1 MNLLLTRVLSKL
13 KSGLAGLARR
23 PAHGEAPAPVAQ
35 DEHDAPA
42 AAPETA
48 EPASPTEAAPTAPPP
63 PEAPGDQTPRRQIV
77 ERFEAWLDEV
87 LADENPPNGLDA
99 QLLASLEGDTG
110 AAGPHVGGSDLYS
123 LWSAMIALTQETGLQ
138 GRAFKQLSEA
148 LAPTAD
154 LVRAVEPMLEAH
166 RESLDAA
173 RQIAEDARTMREE
186 LNEQNRRL
194 AARDAQEG
202 MLDVLLDVR
211 DRLVRGL
218 ETAHETLRHA
228 GPEPSGGGRLV
239 RWLSR
244 KPLIRAERSREA
256 AESLAKGYALALQRL
271 DECLERLE
279 VRPIRCVGRPFDPR
293 TMTAVDI
300 LETTDAPEGVVLE
313 VYRIGYEW
321 AQKVHR
327 PAEVKVARRPAPS
340 VDAPATADDTP
351 ESIEETPDE

>member
-1 MNLLLTRVLSKL
+1 MILLLTRVLSKL
-13 KSGLAGLARR
+13 KSGLHGLGRR
-23 PAHGEAPAPVAQ
+23 PAHDEAAAPVAQ
-35 DEHDAPA
+35 DEHDTPA
-42 AAPETA
+42 VAPETA

-63 PEAPGDQTPRRQIV
+63 PEPPGAQTPRQQIL

-87 LADENPPNGLDA
+87 LADENPPEGLDA
-99 QLLASLEGDTG
+99 QLLASLEGDTD

-123 LWSAMIALTQETGLQ
+123 LWSAMIALSQETGLQ

-154 LVRAVEPMLEAH
+154 LVRSVEPMLEAH

-173 RQIAEDARTMREE
+173 RRIAEDARTMREE
-186 LNEQNRRL
+186 FNEQNRRL

-211 DRLVRGL
+211 GRLVRGL
-218 ETAHETLRHA
+218 ESARQTLRHTE
-228 GPEPSGGGRLV
+228 PEPGGGRLA
-239 RWLSR
+239 RWLAR
-244 KPLIRAERSREA
+244 KAMARAEGSREA
-256 AESLAKGYALALQRL
+256 AESLAKGYALALKRL

-279 VRPIRCVGRPFDPR
+279 VRPVNCVGRPFDPR

-300 LETTDAPEGVVLE
+300 LETTDAPEGMVLE
-313 VYRIGYEW
+313 VYRLGYEW
-321 AQKVHR
+321 AQQVHR
-327 PAEVKVARRPAPS
+327 PAEVKVSRRPGPA
-340 VDAPATADDTP
+340 VGAPAATGNAP